1 MTDVVCPDLDF
12 GMGGLSI
19 APGEGGPTY
28 LGVSSDYDQVRLLSL
43 GPDAELA
50 IPLSLYT
57 APLHL
62 AVDSAD
68 VLHAV
73 GDETHPDGNT
83 YPGGISYAVRDPSG
97 KWTKEAVA
105 DSDQMY
111 VDAADFEIAP
121 DGTPF
126 VWWAS
131 APPEGWSLAKR
142 APNGTWSSVDA
153 HPAGTYGLYRFTL
166 ANGGAPVS
174 LGLASPDN
182 GSAFQLVAS
191 VGGKETTFGV
201 PSDGIQQFVPAS
213 RPTEGISLGAPFVA
227 AVAYPDGIHVQYP
240 AMPTNGDVTVPS
252 SARLLHTCPG
262 VVPFTDGCPPPCHD
276 LADGVAD
283 QAFAAAREA
292 SGTTYVTYVTTHVDR
307 QITYD
312 KTCSEAGCVC
322 NAIVGTDASTSQL
335 QVAAIGATGALI
347 GTTALALPPVAPV
360 DAEDQAR
367 FLDTKMRGT
376 RLSIAVRIQT
386 PAGLTVRVITLDTT
400 AIGAPGLSPTV
411 STGPRWH
418 TPRRRCRVV
427 RVPASSTLGDIAC
440 GTGDAEPSR
449 MSFRTSLRSFAR
461 SERTVFLGASLL
473 LSTVVAGACGG
484 GEVDAPAA
492 GDGVGAAGS
501 PDHPET
507 GSLRV
512 IKADLRGAVSGGN
525 VTLTLPV
532 QATMQAA
539 HGLLDVSLR
548 SVDDASTV
556 ATTKVAYDIPAG
568 QTASLTAVLALPGDL
583 AAQSDWVRYN
593 VRVTGDDGLR
603 ATRSLQQVLSPY
615 EVTLDGPATVLKGK
629 TASYRA
635 RARDPRTK
643 KPIAG
648 VPVELR
654 IAKGDGAPE
663 VRTGTTAAT
672 GDAVFEVTIDDAGS
686 YQVTARAA
694 TQGTATEI
702 GAPFTGQLPG
712 SKVLLTTDKPIYQP
726 GQTIH
731 LRSLALSQQ
740 GNTPIAAQPA
750 LFEVEDAKGNKVFKR
765 TGTTDSH
772 GVAATDFAIGPVVNM
787 GSFTVRTTVG
797 DAKSEKTVSVSRYAL
812 PKFKVA
818 VQTDK
823 AWYRAGQ
830 TVTATVD
837 AGYFFGKSVAGAD
850 VLIEASTLDVGQTV
864 FQKIQGKT
872 DASGKL
878 SFSVTLPKSLVG
890 LPIENGNA
898 AVDLRAT
905 VTDTAGQQVKLDRVV
920 TVSRTGV
927 DLALVPEFT
936 AIVPGIENHLDLFA
950 SDPLGAPI
958 VGATVTLGS
967 PDGTLT
973 GTTDDFGH
981 ADFSWTP
988 PASASGAAFHATLVQ
1003 ASGETAA
1010 DDFAFGAQEGTQHV
1024 VVRTDKSIYGVG
1036 DTVQVDVTAT
1046 PPTSTVF
1053 VDWING
1059 GQAVDMRT
1067 LQAADGKASFT
1078 ATVDETLL
1086 GASRIEAYVV
1096 DEAGNITR
1104 SGRTV
1109 YARKNGALKI
1119 QTATDKPQYAPG
1131 EPAKV
1136 TFSVVDESG
1145 SPAVAALGVQIV
1157 DEAVF
1162 ALVDAQPGLLRTYFE
1177 IDDAF
1182 AKPTYE
1188 IHAPGGSLDDLL
1200 FGASSTSPGAAQAAQ
1215 KKAAAAFAALGDHT
1229 PTGVSTT
1236 SWPATA
1242 SDARTKLVPYFAVA
1256 KAQAL
1261 PLLKVATASAVKA
1274 LATAGCTPSS
1284 YVCGQTT
1291 YADALGTRIGTFVTV
1306 WDFWGNAY
1314 AHKPSYGS
1322 FLLQSSGPDEIAGT
1336 DDDGSLEAS
1345 FEELG
1350 LDALI
1355 GKGGGFG
1362 SGAGGA
1368 ATAGGPPS
1376 GAAGTSATGGSG
1388 GVPTPGGAEPK
1399 VRKDFPETLY
1409 VNPSIITGADGK
1421 ATVTVDMAD
1430 SITTWRVSTLANSAG
1445 GKLGGTTAGIQVF
1458 QDFFADIDFPATLTR
1473 GDEVTFP
1480 VAVYN
1485 YLATPQTVKLTLS
1498 PGTWYTP
1505 LGPTTLSV
1513 DLAAGEVKGVAVPIR
1528 VETVGVQTLTV
1539 KALGSAKSDAVARM
1553 VTVVP
1558 DGKEIASSQSG
1569 SLGAGAITTNVQYPA
1584 NAVPGSPHL
1593 HLDVYPAYLSQI
1605 VSGMDSLLRTPTGC
1619 FEQTTSTTWPNVL
1632 VTRYMKQTGQIT
1644 PAIELKA
1651 DSLISAGYQRLLTF
1665 EHPAGGF
1672 SWFGTQ
1678 DPAPFL
1684 SVTAFGVME
1693 FADMAKVHD
1702 VDPAMLARTTK
1713 WLSDQQQPD
1722 GSWTGGQSEFFSFN
1736 TSALRNTAFVTW
1748 ALGAAGVTGPA
1759 LTKGLA
1765 YTKAHYGD
1773 APQDSYTLG
1782 IVANAF
1788 VTVAPDDAFTAKLLD
1803 DVEAAKKV
1811 EGDKVHW
1818 SAGATQTDFYGAG
1831 NDADVTSTAL
1841 LAGALLAAGGHGS
1854 TVNGALAYLSGSRDS
1869 QGNFG
1874 STQATIWTLRTLLLA
1889 ATKGTEGAVGA
1900 LAVTVD
1906 GAPFTTVNLSADQAD
1921 VMTTVDLSS
1930 LATTGAHDVGLSFT
1944 GTGKLSYNVV
1954 ARHNIPWKD
1963 VADPLGP
1970 VSIAV
1975 SYDKTQLSVNDTA
1988 TATVKITNNTQS
2000 TENMVLV
2007 TLGIPPGFTVEG
2019 GDFDAY
2025 LKSGVLS
2032 AFETTGK
2039 QLNLYMP
2046 KLAKSETA
2054 VIQYRIRATMPVK
2067 ADDGG
2072 AKAYPYYQ
2080 PDKTSSAAGTT
2091 FIVKG

>member
-1 MTDVVCPDLDF
+1 
-12 GMGGLSI
+12 
-19 APGEGGPTY
+19 
-28 LGVSSDYDQVRLLSL
+28 
-43 GPDAELA
+43 
-50 IPLSLYT
+50 
-57 APLHL
+57 
-62 AVDSAD
+62 
-68 VLHAV
+68 
-73 GDETHPDGNT
+73 
-83 YPGGISYAVRDPSG
+83 
-97 KWTKEAVA
+97 
-105 DSDQMY
+105 
-111 VDAADFEIAP
+111 
-121 DGTPF
+121 
-126 VWWAS
+126 
-131 APPEGWSLAKR
+131 
-142 APNGTWSSVDA
+142 
-153 HPAGTYGLYRFTL
+153 
-166 ANGGAPVS
+166 
-174 LGLASPDN
+174 
-182 GSAFQLVAS
+182 
-191 VGGKETTFGV
+191 
-201 PSDGIQQFVPAS
+201 
-213 RPTEGISLGAPFVA
+213 
-227 AVAYPDGIHVQYP
+227 
-240 AMPTNGDVTVPS
+240 
-252 SARLLHTCPG
+252 
-262 VVPFTDGCPPPCHD
+262 
-276 LADGVAD
+276 
-283 QAFAAAREA
+283 
-292 SGTTYVTYVTTHVDR
+292 
-307 QITYD
+307 
-312 KTCSEAGCVC
+312 
-322 NAIVGTDASTSQL
+322 
-335 QVAAIGATGALI
+335 
-347 GTTALALPPVAPV
+347 
-360 DAEDQAR
+360 
-367 FLDTKMRGT
+367 
-376 RLSIAVRIQT
+376 
-386 PAGLTVRVITLDTT
+386 
-400 AIGAPGLSPTV
+400 
-411 STGPRWH
+411 
-418 TPRRRCRVV
+418 
-427 RVPASSTLGDIAC
+427 
-440 GTGDAEPSR
+440 
-449 MSFRTSLRSFAR
+449 MSFRTSLRAFAR
-461 SERTVFLGASLL
+461 SERTAFLGASLL
-473 LSTVVAGACGG
+473 LSTVVAGACAG
-484 GEVDAPAA
+484 GEVDAPA
-492 GDGVGAAGS
+492 GTNDGVGAAGA

-507 GSLRV
+507 GALRV
-512 IKADLRGAVSGGN
+512 IKAELRGTVSGGN
-525 VTLTLPV
+525 VALTLPV
-532 QATMQAA
+532 QATSQAA

-548 SVDDASTV
+548 SVDDTTTV
-556 ATTKVAYDIPAG
+556 ATTQVAYDLPAG
-568 QTASLTAVLALPGDL
+568 QTAALTAVLALPGDL

-593 VRVTGDDGLR
+593 VRVNGDDGLR

-615 EVTLDGPATVLKGK
+615 EVTLEGPATVLKGK

-648 VPVELR
+648 VTVELR
-654 IAKGDGAPE
+654 IAKGDGAPD
-663 VRTGTTAAT
+663 VRKGTTAAT
-672 GDAVFEVTIDDAGS
+672 GDAVFDLTIDDAGA
-686 YQVTARAA
+686 YQITARAA
-694 TQGTATEI
+694 VQGTATEV
-702 GAPFTGQLPG
+702 ATPFTGQLPG

-740 GNTPIAAQPA
+740 GNAPVATQPA

-765 TGTTDSH
+765 VGTTDSH

-787 GSFTVRTTVG
+787 GNFTVRATVG

-830 TVTATVD
+830 TVTATLD
-837 AGYFFGKSVAGAD
+837 AGYFFGKAVTGGD
-850 VLIEASTLDVGQTV
+850 VVIEASTLDVGQTV
-864 FQKIQGKT
+864 FQKVQGKT
-872 DASGKL
+872 DANGKM

-898 AVDLRAT
+898 SVDLRAT
-905 VTDTAGQQVKLDRVV
+905 VTDTAGQLVKLDRLV

-950 SDPLGAPI
+950 SDPLGAPV
-958 VGATVTLGS
+958 VGATVTLGA
-967 PDGTLT
+967 PGATLT

-988 PASASGAAFHATLVQ
+988 PANATGASFHADLVQ

-1010 DDFAFGAQEGTQHV
+1010 DDFAFGAQVGAQHV

-1046 PPTSTVF
+1046 PATSTVF

-1067 LQAADGKASFT
+1067 LQAAGGKASFA

-1096 DEAGNITR
+1096 DDAGNITR

-1109 YARKNGALKI
+1109 YTRKNGTLKI
-1119 QTATDKPQYAPG
+1119 ETATDKPQYAPG
-1131 EPAKV
+1131 EPAKL
-1136 TFSVVDESG
+1136 TFSVVDETG

-1177 IDDAF
+1177 IEDAF

-1200 FGASSTSPGAAQAAQ
+1200 FGASSASPVAAQAAQ

-1242 SDARTKLVPYFAVA
+1242 LEARGKLEPYFAAV
-1256 KAQAL
+1256 KTQAL
-1261 PLLKVATASAVKA
+1261 PLLKVAAASAVKA
-1274 LATAGCTPSS
+1274 LASAGCSPSS

-1314 AHKPSYGS
+1314 AHRPSYGS
-1322 FLLQSSGPDEIAGT
+1322 YLLQSPGPDELAGT
-1336 DDDGSLEAS
+1336 DDDGNLEVS
-1345 FEELG
+1345 FQELG
-1350 LDALI
+1350 LGASI
-1355 GKGGGFG
+1355 GNGGGFG
-1362 SGAGGA
+1362 SGAGGSS
-1368 ATAGGPPS
+1368 TGGPPS
-1376 GAAGTSATGGSG
+1376 GAAGASSVGGSG
-1388 GVPTPGGAEPK
+1388 GVPTTGGAEPK

-1409 VNPSIITGADGK
+1409 VNPSIITGTDGK

-1430 SITTWRVSTLANSAG
+1430 SITTWRVSTLASSAS
-1445 GKLGGTTAGIQVF
+1445 GKLGGNTAGIQVF

-1485 YLATPQTVKLTLS
+1485 YLAAPQTVKLTLQ

-1505 LGPTTLSV
+1505 LGPTTVSV

-1558 DGKEIASSQSG
+1558 DGKEIATSQSG
-1569 SLGAGAITTNVQYPA
+1569 SLGAGSITKNVQYPS

-1651 DSLISAGYQRLLTF
+1651 DALISAGYQRLLTF
-1665 EHPAGGF
+1665 EHPGGGF

-1678 DPAPFL
+1678 DQAPFL

-1713 WLSDQQQPD
+1713 WLSDQQKPD
-1722 GSWTGGQSEFFSFN
+1722 GSWNGGQSEFFSFN
-1736 TSALRNTAFVTW
+1736 TSTLRNTAFVTW
-1748 ALGAAGVTGPA
+1748 ALGAAGATGPA
-1759 LTKGLA
+1759 LANGLA
-1765 YTKAHYGD
+1765 YAKAHYGD
-1773 APQDSYTLG
+1773 APQDAYTLG

-1788 VTVAPDDAFTAKLLD
+1788 VQVAPDDAFTAKLLD

-1811 EGDKVHW
+1811 DGDKVHW

-1906 GAPFTTVNLSADQAD
+1906 GAPFTTVNLTADQAD

-1930 LATTGAHDVGLSFT
+1930 LATTGAHDVGLSFV

-1954 ARHNIPWKD
+1954 ARHNVPWKD
-1963 VADPLGP
+1963 VAEPLGP

-1975 SYDKTQLSVNDTA
+1975 SYDKTQLAVNDTA
-1988 TATVKITNNTQS
+1988 TATVTITNNTQA

-2007 TLGIPPGFTVEG
+2007 TLGIPPGFTVES
-2019 GDFDAY
+2019 GDFDPY
-2025 LKSGVLS
+2025 LKSGVMS

-2039 QLNLYMP
+2039 QLNLYLP
-2046 KLAKSETA
+2046 KLAKASAA

-2091 FIVKG
+2091 FVVKG